1 MEVPVHGVLRQSD
14 GRSKVALIEGTRW
27 VSNDRDMVEGF
38 GRNEE
43 GLRPGAPFQFG
54 RQVQLT
60 SGAFNFLYGGSTSRT
75 STQSAL
81 AGGQWSGF
89 RLGQIPLT

>member
-1 MEVPVHGVLRQSD
+1 MEVPVHGVVRQSD

-60 SGAFNFLYGGSTSRT
+60 SGAFNFLQQQKKIRPDILHIAHMHLDRQRLST
-75 STQSAL
+75 
-81 AGGQWSGF
+81 
-89 RLGQIPLT
+89 